1 MDRGAKEHSNIATAY
16 EKLTASAPPEL
27 RSVFARKANRHST
40 LARIAAEIEKHPAEK
55 KVPGGQRAGLVTE
68 PQSEALL
75 FSPSRLWDARRKTE
89 VALAEASAPKRRRP
103 QEEP

>member
-1 MDRGAKEHSNIATAY
+1 MGHSAEMDRGAKEHSNIATAY

-27 RSVFARKANRHST
+27 RSVFARKANRHSI

-55 KVPGGQRAGLVTE
+55 EKVPGGQRAGLVTE
-68 PQSEALL
+68 PQSEAFL

-89 VALAEASAPKRRRP
+89 VALAKADAP
-103 QEEP
+103 

>member
-1 MDRGAKEHSNIATAY
+1 MVRGAKEHSNIATAY
-16 EKLTASAPPEL
+16 DKLTASAPPEL
-27 RSVFARKANRHST
+27 RSVFARKANRHSI

-55 KVPGGQRAGLVTE
+55 EKVPGGQRAGLVTE

-89 VALAEASAPKRRRP
+89 VALAKADAP
-103 QEEP
+103 